1 MTPRKL
7 EVSKSK
13 NPVLKKFPSP
23 KFNLFLMM
31 RFDKGEQ
38 YQAIFKT
45 LKNEAGR
52 YAINLLRADDQTYA
66 SDLWEN
72 VKACMTACELGIAV
86 FEQLQI
92 QDFNPNVS
100 LELGYMLAI
109 GRGVLLLKERSL
121 KSLPS
126 DIAGR
131 LYQEFDANDLEPSI
145 RAAVRRWFRDIGI
158 AKAAEEKL
166 VVFVS
171 AAGKDRCAM
180 AKVIAE
186 SLFKEREAPF
196 PLRFVSMAASRGNAV
211 TASSYS
217 KQAVQNY
224 YKDDLL
230 ASHRVMRR
238 CDGIVEDAD
247 LILVME
253 AQFLQLFPAEKTF
266 LITEFFGKSGDIDD
280 PWPSK
285 VVADYERC
293 FNQLRV
299 LIEDNPEK
307 ILAFLSTPSAP

>member
-1 MTPRKL
+1 MPER
-7 EVSKSK
+7 
-13 NPVLKKFPSP
+13 NPVLRRFPKQ
-23 KFNLFLMM
+23 KFNAFLMM
-31 RFDKGEQ
+31 RFRPGKQ
-38 YQAIFKT
+38 YKIIVET
-45 LKNEAGR
+45 LEEEADR
-52 YAINLLRADDQTYA
+52 YAINLLRADNQSYS

-72 VKACMTACELGIAV
+72 VRLYMNACDLGIAV
-86 FEQLQI
+86 FEQLEI

-100 LELGYMLAI
+100 LELGYMLANA
-109 GRGVLLLKERSL
+109 RAVLLLKEKNL
-121 KSLPS
+121 TSLPT
-126 DIAGR
+126 DIVGK

-158 AKAAEEKL
+158 AKGHREKL

-211 TASSYS
+211 TASPYS
-217 KQAVQNY
+217 REAVTNY
-224 YKDDLL
+224 YKEDRL

-238 CDGIVEDAD
+238 CDGIIEDAD

-253 AQFLQLFPAEKTF
+253 AQFLQRFPAEKTF
-266 LITEFFGKSGDIDD
+266 LITEFFGKSGNIDD

-299 LIEDNPEK
+299 LIEDNPER